1 MNKSGIKKDILQ
13 RLNTKSIET
22 YKATESRM
30 KLAAKIEDALK
41 TNGLS
46 KKQFAGILGK
56 HPSEITKWLSGTH
69 NFTVDTLIDI
79 SKVLGVEL
87 ISIEEKST
95 TYSLDIFRYSSF
107 SKIRSTKS
115 KPKHLNIKKSGF
127 KWSNIFE

>member
-46 KKQFAGILGK
+46 KKQVAGILGK
-56 HPSEITKWLSGTH
+56 NHA
-69 NFTVDTLIDI
+69 
-79 SKVLGVEL
+79 
-87 ISIEEKST
+87 
-95 TYSLDIFRYSSF
+95 
-107 SKIRSTKS
+107 
-115 KPKHLNIKKSGF
+115 
-127 KWSNIFE
+127 